1 MNTIFTLKGPILLAV
16 GLIAATH
23 IMSHW
28 HDPKPKKVAVAQ
40 VTKQGPKKF
49 TF

>member
-1 MNTIFTLKGPILLAV
+1 MKTIFTLKGPILLAV

-28 HDPKPKKVAVAQ
+28 HNPKPKKVAQ
-40 VTKQGPKKF
+40 VTTKQGPTKF